1 MSQMPLSGREESKE
15 SGWTGLDQARDLTG
29 RDYLPLDDLIHKVV
43 HYNPE
48 ADLDL
53 LRKAYHFADLLHAGQ
68 KRFSGDP
75 YIIHPVA
82 VALILA
88 ELELDMDTLVAG
100 LLHDTVEDT
109 GVTLEDLQENF
120 GVDIALLVDGV
131 TKLNRLQFQSKM
143 ERQAEN
149 LRKMFLAMAK
159 DIRVVLIK
167 LADRL
172 HNMRTLQYHQ
182 PRKQQEI
189 ALETVEIFAP
199 LAHRLGIYRLKWEME
214 DLAFRY
220 LNPEKFAELS
230 DLVAKTRDKREEY
243 IRNTIVILREKL
255 AEVKIYTEIQG
266 RPKHL
271 YSIYQKMQQQ
281 QLDFHEI
288 YDVMAVRVL
297 VNTVRDC
304 YAVLGIV
311 HTIWVPLPG
320 RFKDYIAMPKSNLYQ
335 SLHTTVI
342 GPQGDPLEIQIRTR
356 EMHRTSEYGIAAH
369 WRYKEGGRVGESDR
383 KLNWLRQL
391 LDWQKEVKDAGEFM
405 ETLKIDI
412 FSDVV
417 FVFTPKGD
425 VIELP
430 AGSRPLD
437 FAYRVH
443 TQVGHK
449 CVGAKVNGKIVT
461 LDYGLKNGD
470 IVEVLTSKQSRGP
483 SYDWLKI
490 VKTPQAK
497 NRIRQW
503 FKKEHRDENIIRGR
517 EALEREIKKQALEPE
532 IIKSDRL
539 LEYGRKMNLAG
550 LDDICAAVGNGDVAA
565 SNLVNKLREELS
577 REARKGLA
585 EERLQDMLQETR
597 VKPSWGKPT
606 QGIRV
611 RGVDNLLIKL
621 SHCCNPVPGDEI
633 VGYVTR
639 GRGVSIHR
647 EDCHNVGA
655 LLNDPDRLVEVAWD
669 KDFHSPFQ
677 VKLEIESVDRA
688 GLLNDVMAILT
699 ELKLSSPW
707 VSARGRKD
715 HSAVVDITLEVKDM
729 DYLDYL
735 ISRLSR
741 VKDVY
746 NVRRTGAGSNNNK

>member
-1 MSQMPLSGREESKE
+1 M
-15 SGWTGLDQARDLTG
+15 
-29 RDYLPLDDLIHKVV
+29 DDLIHKVV

>member
-1 MSQMPLSGREESKE
+1 LNP
-15 SGWTGLDQARDLTG
+15 ARSRTG
-29 RDYLPLDDLIHKVV
+29 RDYMPLDDLVQKVI
-43 HYNPE
+43 HYNPD

-53 LRKAYHFADLLHAGQ
+53 LRKAYDFADQFHAGQ
-68 KRFSGDP
+68 KRISGEP
-75 YIIHPVA
+75 YITHPVA

-88 ELELDMDTLVAG
+88 DLELDMDTLVAG

-109 GVTLEDLQENF
+109 GVTLEDLQKNF
-120 GVDIALLVDGV
+120 GSDIALLVDGV
-131 TKLNRLQFQSKM
+131 TKLSRLEFRSKM
-143 ERQAEN
+143 ERQVEN
-149 LRKMFLAMAK
+149 LRKMFLAMAR

-182 PRKQQEI
+182 ERKQKEI
-189 ALETVEIFAP
+189 AQETLEIFAP

-220 LNPEKFAELS
+220 TNPEKFYELS
-230 DLVAKTRDKREEY
+230 EMVARTRDKREEY
-243 IRNTIVILREKL
+243 IRNTISTLQDKL
-255 AEVKIYTEIQG
+255 GEVKINTEIQG

-271 YSIYQKMQQQ
+271 YSIYQKMEQQ
-281 QLDFHEI
+281 QLEFHEI
-288 YDVMAVRVL
+288 YDIMAVRVL
-297 VNTVRDC
+297 VDTVRDC
-304 YAVLGIV
+304 YAVLGTA
-311 HTIWVPLPG
+311 HTMWVPLPG

-342 GPQGDPLEIQIRTR
+342 GPQGDPLEIQIRTW

-369 WRYKEGGRVGESDR
+369 WRYKEGGRGGDVDR
-383 KLNWLRQL
+383 KLSWLRQL
-391 LDWQKEVKDAGEFM
+391 LDWQKEVKDASEFM

-417 FVFTPKGD
+417 FVFTPRGD
-425 VIELP
+425 VMELP
-430 AGSRPLD
+430 AGSTPLD

-443 TQVGHK
+443 TQVGHR
-449 CVGAKVNGKIVT
+449 CIGAKVNGKIVT
-461 LDYGLKNGD
+461 LDYTLKNGN
-470 IVEVLTSKQSRGP
+470 IVEVLTSKQSHGP
-483 SYDWLKI
+483 GRDWLKI

-503 FKKEHRDENIIRGR
+503 FKKEQRDENIVRGR
-517 EALEREIKKQALEPE
+517 DALEREIKKQGLDADT
-532 IIKSDRL
+532 IKSDRL
-539 LEYGRKMNLAG
+539 MEYGRKMNLVG
-550 LDDICAAVGNGDVAA
+550 LEDVYAAVGDGTVSA
-565 SNLVNKLREELS
+565 SSLANKLREELT
-577 REARKGLA
+577 REVKKEQA
-585 EERLQDMLQETR
+585 EERLQDLLQEPWTR
-597 VKPSWGKPT
+597 PSWGKPT

-621 SHCCNPVPGDEI
+621 AHCCNPVPGDEI

-647 EDCHNVGA
+647 EDCHNVGS
-655 LLNDPDRLVEVAWD
+655 LLNDDPDRLVEVAWD
-669 KDFHSPFQ
+669 RDFHSPFQ
-677 VKLEIESVDRA
+677 VRLEIESTDRA

-699 ELKLSSPW
+699 ELRMSAPW

-715 HSAVVDITLEVKDM
+715 HTAVVEMILEVKDM
-729 DYLDYL
+729 EQLDYL
-735 ISRLSR
+735 VVRLGR

-746 NVRRTGAGSNNNK
+746 NVQRAGTNIKKNFPIQDQ

>member
-1 MSQMPLSGREESKE
+1 
-15 SGWTGLDQARDLTG
+15 
-29 RDYLPLDDLIHKVV
+29 LPLDDLIHKVV

>member
-1 MSQMPLSGREESKE
+1 M
-15 SGWTGLDQARDLTG
+15 
-29 RDYLPLDDLIHKVV
+29 
-43 HYNPE
+43 
-48 ADLDL
+48 
-53 LRKAYHFADLLHAGQ
+53 LRKAYNFADLFHAGQ
-68 KRFSGDP
+68 KRISGDP
-75 YIIHPVA
+75 YIMHPVA

-88 ELELDMDTLVAG
+88 DLELDLDTLVAG

-109 GVTLEDLQENF
+109 GVSLEDIQKNF
-120 GVDIALLVDGV
+120 GVDVAILVDGV
-131 TKLNRLQFQSKM
+131 TKLSRLEFRSKM

-149 LRKMFLAMAK
+149 LRKMFLAMAR

-182 PRKQQEI
+182 VPKQREI
-189 ALETVEIFAP
+189 ALETLEIFAP

-220 LNPEKFAELS
+220 TNPDKFYELS
-230 DLVAKTRDKREEY
+230 ELVARTRDKREEY
-243 IRNTIVILREKL
+243 IRTTIATLREKL
-255 AEVKIYTEIQG
+255 AEVHISAELQG

-271 YSIYQKMQQQ
+271 YSIFQKMQQQ
-281 QLDFHEI
+281 QLEFHEI

-297 VNTVRDC
+297 VETVRDC
-304 YAVLGIV
+304 YAVLGTA

-369 WRYKEGGRVGESDR
+369 WRYKEGGRGGEIDR
-383 KLNWLRQL
+383 KLSWLRQL

-417 FVFTPKGD
+417 FVFTPRGD
-425 VIELP
+425 VMELP
-430 AGSRPLD
+430 AGSTPLD

-443 TQVGHK
+443 TQVGHR
-449 CVGAKVNGKIVT
+449 CIGAKVNGKIVT
-461 LDYGLKNGD
+461 LDYQLKNGD
-470 IVEVLTSKQSRGP
+470 IVEVLTSKQSHGP
-483 SYDWLKI
+483 GRDWLKI

-503 FKKEHRDENIIRGR
+503 FKKEQRDENIVRGR
-517 EALEREIKKQALEPE
+517 ESLEREIKKQALEQDT
-532 IIKSDRL
+532 IKSERL
-539 LEYGRKMNLAG
+539 LDYGRKMNLAG
-550 LDDICAAVGNGDVAA
+550 LEDIYAAVGDGTVSA
-565 SNLVNKLREELS
+565 SSLVNRLREELA
-577 REARKGLA
+577 REAKKELEG
-585 EERLQDMLQETR
+585 ERLQDLLQETR
-597 VKPSWGKPT
+597 TKPSWGKPT

-621 SHCCNPVPGDEI
+621 AHCCNPVPGDEI

-639 GRGVSIHR
+639 GKGVSIHR

-677 VKLEIESVDRA
+677 VRLEIESTDRA
-688 GLLNDVMAILT
+688 GLLSDVMAILT
-699 ELKLSSPW
+699 EMRMSAPW

-715 HSAVVDITLEVKDM
+715 HSAVVEMILEVKDM
-729 DYLDYL
+729 EHLDYL
-735 ISRLSR
+735 VNRLSR

-746 NVRRTGAGSNNNK
+746 NVQRTGNSSKKNFHGQE

>member
-1 MSQMPLSGREESKE
+1 
-15 SGWTGLDQARDLTG
+15 
-29 RDYLPLDDLIHKVV
+29 LDDLIHKVV